1 MRGRRILDSVQS
13 PHLRKPPVFR
23 VIIAQASVTCV
34 LFVGLFAFSILNQSA
49 TTTATSAL
57 LGGLICLVPN
67 AYLVFRAFSHSG
79 ARAAQKIVQEFY
91 RGEAGKFVL
100 TCCGF
105 ALVFALVRPLDAVA
119 LFGAFVLVQAVNWF
133 TPLLLRRRT

>member
-1 MRGRRILDSVQS
+1 MQS

-23 VIIAQASVTCV
+23 VIYAQMAATVLVSVAFLAS
-34 LFVGLFAFSILNQSA
+34 GR
-49 TTTATSAL
+49 TAAVSAL
-57 LGGLICLVPN
+57 LGGMICFVPN
-67 AYLVFRAFSHSG
+67 AYLVFRAFSLSG
-79 ARAAQKIVQEFY
+79 ARAARKIVNEFY
-91 RGEAGKFVL
+91 KGEAGKFFL

-133 TPLLLRRRT
+133 TPALLKAGF